1 MLFDSSFDAAYNSIC
16 CLYKGTEKSLR
27 IKLTVEQLNIL
38 SKDLPFEV
46 ILERPSDVRG
56 LLEMVGHGMPWDDT
70 GLSKYENSSRK
81 PNRMAF
87 SVEANKD
94 DFICDIHPALVQ
106 HIYTILAP
114 KK

>member
-1 MLFDSSFDAAYNSIC
+1 MLFDSSFDAAYNFIC
-16 CLYKGTEKSLR
+16 CFNNDIEKDMR

-56 LLEMVGHGMPWDDT
+56 LLEMVAQSMPWDDT

-87 SVEANKD
+87 SVDANKD

-106 HIYTILAP
+106 HIYTILSP
-114 KK
+114 KR